1 MPRQEISTNPPCP
14 LFRWYSDLIISTL
27 KVGQSLVIP
36 TRATNGTLVSG
47 NLAQCKTILN
57 DTDSTFSVGTDNTIV
72 PGKSSALR
80 MYGLC

>member
-1 MPRQEISTNPPCP
+1 M
-14 LFRWYSDLIISTL
+14 ISTL

-57 DTDSTFSVGTDNTIV
+57 DTDSTFSIGTKNNIV
-72 PGKSSALR
+72 PGKISAPHL
-80 MYGLC
+80 